1 MPETL
6 EEYLSAA
13 EKRYES
19 HRAQTGRINTNI
31 MTSGLIVSRMVRDG
45 LPITDDRFYS
55 EGKSQVKGISGRAVQ
70 VILAEYG
77 ESRQFT
83 SEGGRTSRKTL
94 VIADEFRQALHGVYS
109 NDSTDQVDLSSLAS
123 SLESYFTRRVRID
136 YFDKQRIKLELDASK
151 PVSVV
156 VSDILEA
163 ASERNDRPTGAVLQ
177 HLIGAKLE
185 LRFPD
190 ADVGRDRSTT
200 ADQQTDREGD
210 FQIGTTAFHVT
221 VSPME
226 KLIDR
231 CKQNLHSGFRP
242 VILTPTS
249 RLLAARQMAEN
260 VGLLDRIGVQ
270 SAEDYIGT
278 NIEELSTYD
287 GDEIRRGL
295 SALIFTYNERIQD
308 VESDRSLMINVPKWM
323 QRYAI
328 PQNAPGQL
336 SAPLKG
342 SNDAR

>member
-1 MPETL
+1 MPEIH

-13 EKRYES
+13 EEWYES
-19 HRAQTGRINTNI
+19 QRARTRRVNTNV
-31 MTSGLIVSRMVRDG
+31 MTSGLIVSRMIREG
-45 LPITDDRFYS
+45 LPITDDRFFS
-55 EGKSQVKGISGRAVQ
+55 EGKSQLRGISGRAVQ
-70 VILAEYG
+70 VILAEHG
-77 ESRQFT
+77 ETRQFT

-94 VIADEFRQALHGVYS
+94 IIADEYRQALHAVYS
-109 NDSTDQVDLSSLAS
+109 THPEDHVDLSSLAS
-123 SLESYFTRRVRID
+123 SLESFFTQRVRVD

-177 HLIGAKLE
+177 HLVGAKLE
-185 LRFPD
+185 LRFPE
-190 ADVGRDRSTT
+190 AEVGRDRSTT

-249 RLLAARQMAEN
+249 RLLAARQMVEN
-260 VGLLDRIGVQ
+260 VGLLNRIGVQ
-270 SAEDYIGT
+270 AAEDYIGT

-287 GDEIRRGL
+287 GDKIRRGL
-295 SALIFTYNERIQD
+295 SALVFTYNERIQD
-308 VESDRSLMINVPKWM
+308 VESDRSLMIEVPKWM
-323 QRYAI
+323 QRYTT
-328 PQNAPGQL
+328 PD
-336 SAPLKG
+336 
-342 SNDAR
+342 DALEQP